1 MNTNPSDARKVPL
14 VEQLERIPIDEV
26 LRWTEQ
32 DGLCPSHS
40 MPVGALAHTAAA
52 TIRNDRERI
61 SQLEQLVERKDEALR
76 AIADYKWP
84 VSAGTYKE
92 KFFGEATG
100 NEYYLT
106 HHIPRETASGAL
118 ESIRTIAR
126 AALGGSE

>member
-76 AIADYKWP
+76 VMIAEWP
-84 VSAGTYKE
+84 ERHDCDCRNCKQ
-92 KFFGEATG
+92 
-100 NEYYLT
+100 
-106 HHIPRETASGAL
+106 
-118 ESIRTIAR
+118 IRKAR
-126 AALGGSE
+126 AALEGEVM